1 MTTTLPDTVPDDL
14 PLRGAGP
21 HEWNYYNRHL
31 LHNKQTR
38 GFQKFPDLP
47 GYPTLHDVP
56 SLNDLTSGQTVGL
69 LVTTNGQLHLFF
81 DGRHRKEIATG
92 LPVDTPLWG
101 AASVKGNCTKIKS
114 EILSGESG
122 GVDYVCVC
130 EHEAVSCTYQKREHS
145 IMLIIIIILMH
156 IIAYQSIS
164 VETKF
169 ND

>member
-1 MTTTLPDTVPDDL
+1 MTTTLPDTVLRDL
-14 PLRGAGP
+14 SLHGAGP
-21 HEWNYYNRHL
+21 HEWNYYSRTL
-31 LHNKQTR
+31 FHNKQR
-38 GFQKFPDLP
+38 REFPDLP
-47 GYPTLHDVP
+47 SLHH
-56 SLNDLTSGQTVGL
+56 LTHGQTVGL
-69 LVTTNGQLHLFF
+69 LVTTNGQLHLFL
-81 DGRHRKEIATG
+81 DGLHRGEIATG

-101 AASVKGNCTKIKS
+101 AASVEGTCTKIKS

-122 GVDYVCVC
+122 GVDYVCMG

-145 IMLIIIIILMH
+145 VMLIIIIILMH

>member
-14 PLRGAGP
+14 PDSLLPLSDAGP
-21 HEWNYYNRHL
+21 HEWNYGGRAL
-31 LHNKQTR
+31 FHNKQDR
-38 GFQKFPDLP
+38 LFPDLP
-47 GYPTLHDVP
+47 
-56 SLNDLTSGQTVGL
+56 SLIDLTHGQTVGL
-69 LVTTNGQLHLFF
+69 LVTTNGQLHLFL

-101 AASVKGNCTKIKS
+101 AASVWGKCTEIKS

-122 GVDYVCVC
+122 GVDYVCMG

-145 IMLIIIIILMH
+145 VMLIIIIILMH

-169 ND
+169 NN

>member
-1 MTTTLPDTVPDDL
+1 MTTTLPDAVPSSL
-14 PLRGAGP
+14 PDTSAGP
-21 HEWNYYNRHL
+21 HEWNYYGRSL
-31 LHNKQTR
+31 YHNKQR
-38 GFQKFPDLP
+38 REFPDLP
-47 GYPTLHDVP
+47 SLHD
-56 SLNDLTSGQTVGL
+56 LTRGQTVGL
-69 LVTTNGQLHLFF
+69 LVTTNGQLHLFL

-101 AASVKGNCTKIKS
+101 AADVFGRCTKIKS

-122 GVDYVCVC
+122 GVDYVCMG

-145 IMLIIIIILMH
+145 VMLIMH

-164 VETKF
+164 VEAKF